1 MGFQDRKILMD
12 VSAWAGNVSTSVLI
26 IFINK
31 VLMSKTGYG
40 FRYGQSLTLTVCHA
54 ASVLVGVKFSLALP
68 STEHLACLRA
78 YYKKSRLLPQ
88 YLSDTITSWK
98 HLALQLPLFVLFTTL
113 YALSASG

>member
-40 FRYGQSLTLTVCHA
+40 FRYGQSLTVTVCHV
-54 ASVLVGVKFSLALP
+54 ASVLVGMIISLALP
-68 STEHLACLRA
+68 STEHFACLGA
-78 YYKKSRLLPQ
+78 YHSKSRLLP
-88 YLSDTITSWK
+88 
-98 HLALQLPLFVLFTTL
+98 
-113 YALSASG
+113 